1 MIMLKLNLRIYR
13 NTKDGYKPT
22 TKQIFRSREG
32 AEMFINKIIQRS
44 AQFAVL
50 KRKRLKDAIEN

>member
-13 NTKDGYKPT
+13 NTKDGYKLT